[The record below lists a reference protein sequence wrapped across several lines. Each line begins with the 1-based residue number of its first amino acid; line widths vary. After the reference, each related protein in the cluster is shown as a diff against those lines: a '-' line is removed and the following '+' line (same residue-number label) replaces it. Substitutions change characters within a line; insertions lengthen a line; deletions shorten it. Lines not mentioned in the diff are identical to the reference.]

1 MVANAGILR
10 VQSILEITV
19 EDWDRVLAVN
29 ARSVM
34 LCFKHAARQM
44 VAQSRGGRLIGGAH
58 ACFRVGPKTLTL
70 NDKSPRSVLGCWKS
84 W

>member
-19 EDWDRVLAVN
+19 EDWDRVMAVN
-29 ARSVM
+29 TRSVM
-34 LCFKHAARQM
+34 LCFKHGARQM
-44 VAQSRGGRLIGGAH
+44 VTQGRGGRLIGGSH
-58 ACFRVGPKTLTL
+58 TCLGPKVLTL
-70 NDKSPRSVLGCWKS
+70 KDNHLRSVLGCWKG